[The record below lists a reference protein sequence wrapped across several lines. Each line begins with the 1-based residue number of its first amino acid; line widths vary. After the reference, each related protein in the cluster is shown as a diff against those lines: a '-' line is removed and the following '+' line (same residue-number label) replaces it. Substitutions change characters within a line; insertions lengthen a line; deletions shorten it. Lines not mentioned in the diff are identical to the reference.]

1 MANQPG
7 PPYQQRGS
15 GGIDVVGRSTD
26 TAELRLRSARRS
38 RRPLLAV
45 LVALLGLCGL
55 AVAGLGI
62 RGQLKPRTFTPAQQ
76 KRIEAWEIAKRWR
89 TTPKG
94 ELFPAKVAY
103 KLGSRPA
110 TKGALTLTA
119 ERLEIAD
126 QSTCQ
131 AAAGGSQKFMTL
143 LGGEG
148 CAALL
153 RSTYTDSTSSLV
165 VTAGIAVL
173 KDKAG
178 AVNAAKY
185 LTGGAAAGEG
195 GLARQLV
202 LRPFPV
208 YGTPA
213 ASYGYPERQLS
224 WVVAAGP
231 YLVMTTVGYADG
243 RPRVQVSS
251 DSYAFQEMTSLA
263 RGVAVRIAAPLAAA
277 PPVPRCPGVPSC

>member
-1 MANQPG
+1 M
-7 PPYQQRGS
+7 
-15 GGIDVVGRSTD
+15 
-26 TAELRLRSARRS
+26 
-38 RRPLLAV
+38 LAV
-45 LVALLGLCGL
+45 IVALLGLCGL
-55 AVAGLGI
+55 AVAGIGI

-76 KRIEAWEIAKRWR
+76 KRIEAWEVAKRWR

-94 ELFPAKVAY
+94 ELFPARVTY
-103 KLGSRPA
+103 KLGNPPANRRP
-110 TKGALTLTA
+110 LVLTA

-126 QSTCQ
+126 QSTCT
-131 AAAGGSQKFMTL
+131 ADAGGSNKFMTV

-178 AVNAAKY
+178 ALNAAKY
-185 LTGGAAAGEG
+185 LTGGAAAGHG
-195 GLARQLV
+195 GLSRQLV
-202 LRPFPV
+202 LRPFAV

-213 ASYGYPERQLS
+213 ASYSYPARQLS

-231 YLVMTTVGYADG
+231 YLVMATVGYADG
-243 RPRVQVSS
+243 RPRVQVRG
-251 DSYAFQEMTSLA
+251 DSYAFQEMKSLA
-263 RGVAVRIAAPLAAA
+263 RGVAVRIAAPLGVT

>member
-1 MANQPG
+1 M
-7 PPYQQRGS
+7 
-15 GGIDVVGRSTD
+15 
-26 TAELRLRSARRS
+26 
-38 RRPLLAV
+38 LAV
-45 LVALLGLCGL
+45 IVALLGLCGL
-55 AVAGLGI
+55 AVAAVGI

-76 KRIEAWEIAKRWR
+76 KRIEAWEVAKRWR
-89 TTPKG
+89 TTPKWH
-94 ELFPAKVAY
+94 LFPASITY
-103 KLGSRPA
+103 RLGKRPPS
-110 TKGALTLTA
+110 KGALILTA
-119 ERLEIAD
+119 KRLEIAEQD
-126 QSTCQ
+126 TCA
-131 AAAGGSQKFMTL
+131 AAAGGSSKFMSV

-173 KDKAG
+173 KDEAS
-178 AVNAAKY
+178 AMDAAKF
-185 LTGGAAAGEG
+185 LTGGATVGQG

-202 LRPFPV
+202 LRPFRV

-213 ASYGYPERQLS
+213 ASYGYPQRQLS

-243 RPRVQVSS
+243 RPRVPVDG
-251 DSYAFQEMTSLA
+251 DSYALQEMTSLA